1 MRVCVYCGLLILPSL
16 FGAACID
23 REPVLS
29 GVEVATTEAPTPSS
43 ASEDYQKPEGV
54 LTDVQYLTGKSW
66 TGVRD
71 EVSRQMG
78 DIVTSRPLPLPD
90 GFEYELERGIVSVSE
105 GLIYQIRVD
114 LDEPMRRTEALAIV
128 GLPPQVDRWSGTHRE
143 FRLRWVWNFDRIRM
157 GRLEPYNEFVSWVEV
172 RRWDPKAQS
181 GR

>member
-1 MRVCVYCGLLILPSL
+1 MRLRALHGLLTLPALLSV
-16 FGAACID
+16 ACID

-29 GVEVATTEAPTPSS
+29 GVEEVAEVGTAPSEAV
-43 ASEDYQKPEGV
+43 EDYEKPEGV

-66 TGVRD
+66 PAVRD

-78 DIVTSRPLPLPD
+78 DIVSSKPLPLPD
-90 GFEYELERGIVSVSE
+90 GFEYELERGVVSVSE

-114 LDEPMRRTEALAIV
+114 LDEPLARTDALAIV
-128 GLPPQVDRWSGTHRE
+128 GLPPQVDRWGGTHRE
-143 FRLRWVWNFDRIRM
+143 FRLRWVWNFDRIRL
-157 GRLEPYNEFVSWVEV
+157 GRLEPYNELVMWVEV